1 MTSGVEQR
9 FQTLHEIVKAARV
22 NLNHNFWDYLIG
34 GAETE
39 TTAQRN
45 RQALDSVAFRP
56 RVLRN
61 TAEID
66 LSTKIFGKSLRIPV
80 MAAPV
85 GSLQSFEPGGG
96 ATVAQAV
103 EHFGAGLCLS
113 SVTEP
118 GLEAAA
124 AQAPNALK
132 IFQLYVRGDDA
143 WVDDY
148 VRRAVASGYDAFCI
162 TVDTAHYS
170 RRERDTAKRFVKTWR
185 VYNTGMNYQ
194 AAHNWDNIKHFKDT
208 HDIPLIL
215 KGIATAEDAAMA
227 VEHGVNGIYVSNH
240 GGRQLD
246 HGRGALEVLPE
257 IVAAVGGKAKIIFD
271 SGISRGTD
279 IIKAIALGADL
290 VGIGRLY
297 CYGLAAAGKEG
308 VVRVFE
314 LLEAELHTSMGLV
327 GATSFSKLDTSYL
340 HAASPVV
347 PASVHSAFLPL
358 LRLPEEGY

>member
-1 MTSGVEQR
+1 MSGDGGQVFE
-9 FQTLHEIVKAARV
+9 TLHEIVKAARV
-22 NLNHNFWDYLIG
+22 NLNQNFWDYLIG
-34 GAETE
+34 GTESE
-39 TTAQRN
+39 TTVRRN

-66 LSTKIFGKSLRIPV
+66 LTTKLFGKSLRIPV
-80 MAAPV
+80 TVAPV
-85 GSLQSFEPGGG
+85 GSLQSFEAGGG

-103 EHFGAGLCLS
+103 EAFGAGLCLS

-148 VRRAVASGYDAFCI
+148 VRRAVAAGYDAFCI

-185 VYNTGMNYQ
+185 TYNTGMNYQ

-215 KGIATAEDAAMA
+215 KGIATAEDAAIA
-227 VEHGVNGIYVSNH
+227 CEHGVDGVYVSNH

-246 HGRGALEVLPE
+246 HGMGSLAVLPE
-257 IVAAVGGKAKIIFD
+257 VVRAVDGRAAVMVDGGFM
-271 SGISRGTD
+271 RGAD
-279 IIKAIALGADL
+279 VVKAIVLGAQI
-290 VGIGRLY
+290 VGLGRLQ
-297 CYGLAAAGKEG
+297 CLGLAAAGQAGLE
-308 VVRVFE
+308 RALE
-314 LLEAELHTSMGLV
+314 LLEEEIKICLGLLGV
-327 GATSFSKLDTSYL
+327 TSYSQL
-340 HAASPVV
+340 DRSFVREAQ
-347 PASVHSAFLPL
+347 SVADPDALSAFPL
-358 LRLPEEGY
+358 L